1 MRFLE
6 WRFEMTR
13 EKVEDTLLA
22 MGVPAWVRGFAYITD
37 AIEIFE
43 KRGIDVYFTKDLY
56 SSIAQRRKTTSSRVE
71 RAIRNAFD
79 IARSCKGDYE
89 IVNKYIGFM
98 HSANSHSLK
107 QLYMML
113 KREETE

>member
-1 MRFLE
+1 MK
-6 WRFEMTR
+6 R

-22 MGVPAWVRGFAYITD
+22 MGIPAGVKGFAYIPD

-43 KRGIDVYFTKDLY
+43 ERGISVNFTGVLY
-56 SSIAQRRKTTSSRVE
+56 PTIAKKRDATSSRVE
-71 RAIRNAFD
+71 RAIRHAFD
-79 IARSCKGDYE
+79 IARSPKGNRD
-89 IVNKYIGFM
+89 VVDKYIGFT

-113 KREETE
+113 KREETD